1 MRKKILA
8 RKSNLMADSHAS
20 IAEYCFENSH
30 EEDNYN
36 AWSFNPFT
44 DNLVLTNKNQENDE
58 RLIDRKRLKKIVLE
72 SVPELILKPVFNPLK
87 DKSFDDE
94 ITPEILDLLKEWKN
108 VYRTVLCDNTGK
120 YNSDIITE
128 IIKDSV
134 GSEVYYLCR
143 TSVYRTSRYMV
154 SNQVW
159 DTLQIITKLTDNTYA
174 GDYFDDLTE
183 ANADA
188 FLSSFF
194 SLERWGDIKSEP
206 YENPFSSCIKL
217 WELGLVPSF
226 DGRRWRLNSYK
237 GIVYEE

>member
-1 MRKKILA
+1 MK
-8 RKSNLMADSHAS
+8 
-20 IAEYCFENSH
+20 
-30 EEDNYN
+30 
-36 AWSFNPFT
+36 T
-44 DNLVLTNKNQENDE
+44 V
-58 RLIDRKRLKKIVLE
+58 
-72 SVPELILKPVFNPLK
+72 ILKPVFNPLK
-87 DKSFDDE
+87 DKIFNDE
-94 ITPEILDLLKEWKN
+94 ITPEIIDLLKEWKN
-108 VYRTVLCDNTGK
+108 IYRTVLCDETGK
-120 YNSDIITE
+120 YNSDIITKT
-128 IIKDSV
+128 IKDSV

-159 DTLQIITKLTDNTYA
+159 DTLQRITKLTDNTHA

-183 ANADA
+183 ASADA

-194 SLERWGDIKSEP
+194 NLEKWGDIKSEP
-206 YENPFSSCIKL
+206 YKNPFLPCVRL